1 MSWITSP
8 SSLRSA
14 RASAELVDAFRYVAI
29 VLGALLLLGQLAKV
43 AF

>member
-1 MSWITSP
+1 M
-8 SSLRSA
+8 LRA
-14 RASAELVDAFRYVAI
+14 LQRRLLLFGTAAVLTDGVRYVAI